1 MEWKTKQLT
10 DPVIPGSLEKRAP
23 GAITGAP
30 SPLKLMSPEAWF
42 GFFVDFCFVHFCFV
56 QRFEDEV
63 DSSLHDFRF
72 SADEEDARRGAFR
85 IADFLFNF

>member
-10 DPVIPGSLEKRAP
+10 DPAIPGILEKRAP

-42 GFFVDFCFVHFCFV
+42 GFFVDFCFV
-56 QRFEDEV
+56 QRFEDEF

-72 SADEEDARRGAFR
+72 SADEEDARRRAFR